1 MQHVFVSMQAG
12 RSSSSGIP
20 PAPRGL
26 SWHAAKSVNP
36 KKVLIVED
44 DIDAVR
50 AFEALLISMGHV
62 VEYAINGYVALDI
75 AKRFRPD
82 VIFLDLGLPGLNG
95 YDVCSRLKSE
105 PGFERTR
112 IIAVTAY
119 GHDDA
124 KVRAKAAGCEL
135 HLLKPVAP
143 SVIEEIL
150 G

>member
-1 MQHVFVSMQAG
+1 MQSIQASQG
-12 RSSSSGIP
+12 NHSRDDAARRG
-20 PAPRGL
+20 APRRVWKTA
-26 SWHAAKSVNP
+26 SP

-44 DIDAVR
+44 DLDAVR
-50 AFEALLISMGHV
+50 AFEALLVDMGHT

-82 VIFLDLGLPGLNG
+82 VVFLDLGLPGMSG
-95 YDVCSRLKSE
+95 FDVCSQLKSE

-119 GHDDA
+119 GHDDMR
-124 KVRAKAAGCEL
+124 VRSRAAGCEM
-135 HLLKPVAP
+135 HLLKPVP
-143 SVIEEIL
+143 PNVIEEIL